1 MKKRILTIGAAIFV
15 TVSTATVIWG
25 HSARPA
31 RGGVA
36 QKSTA
41 DWIVAGAGRV
51 EPESEDIKL
60 GAELSGKLK
69 AVYVEEGDRVKE
81 GQLLAEL
88 ENADYHAQVASAQAA
103 VHEMEAQLRKVV
115 NGARREERREALSTV
130 EQARAVMNNAQS
142 EMMRRQKLYEAGVI
156 SREEAE
162 QYAKEYEVAKAKFQE
177 VSEHHK
183 LVDET
188 AREEDHDIATANLLA
203 ARARLEQAQA
213 MLAKTYVRSPIDG
226 TVLRKQHRLGESV
239 SNGSTVPDPIVT
251 IGATD
256 RLRVRVDVDEADV
269 SKLTVG
275 QRAYVTADA
284 YGDQKFW
291 GHIVR
296 IGQELGRKNVRTDEP
311 TERVDMKILETM
323 IELDGSEKL
332 PIGLRVNTFIVP
344 RS

>member
-1 MKKRILTIGAAIFV
+1 MQRRMIMIGAAILV
-15 TVSTATVIWG
+15 SISTATVIWG
-25 HSARPA
+25 HSTNATRTKKLDKPTPEW
-31 RGGVA
+31 V
-36 QKSTA
+36 
-41 DWIVAGAGRV
+41 VAGAGRV

-69 AVYVEEGDRVKE
+69 AVYVEEGDRVHE

-88 ENADYHAQVASAQAA
+88 ENADYRAQVSSAEAELHQS
-103 VHEMEAQLRKVV
+103 EAQLRKVV
-115 NGARREERREALSTV
+115 NGARGEERREAYSTV
-130 EQARAVMNNAQS
+130 EQARAVMNNSES
-142 EMMRRQKLYEAGVI
+142 EMLRRQKLFQAGVI
-156 SREEAE
+156 SREEAD
-162 QYAKEYEVAKAKFQE
+162 QYRKEFDVARAKFQE
-177 VSEHHK
+177 ASEHHK

-188 AREEDHDIATANLLA
+188 ARQEDRDIATANLMQ
-203 ARARLEQAQA
+203 ARARLQQAQA
-213 MLAKTYVRSPIDG
+213 LLAKTFVRSPIGG
-226 TVLRKQHRLGESV
+226 TVLRKHHRLGESV

-256 RLRVRVDVDEADV
+256 RLRVRVDVDEADI

-284 YGDQKFW
+284 YGGKRFW

-311 TERVDMKILETM
+311 TERVDQKILETM
-323 IELDGSEKL
+323 IELDSAEKL

-344 RS
+344 KS